1 MSARYGTRV
10 TPLRILLAED
20 SPLDVML
27 LREAFADAGVPA
39 EFTHVEDGEDFG
51 KRLAAASGQF
61 SLALTDANLPRKSS
75 LDVLRETV
83 ASLGSL
89 PVPVV
94 VLSSFA
100 PDSVMRECES
110 LGVAA
115 TLSKPMDPEG
125 FAPLVRLCQR
135 LAGTVAG

>member
-1 MSARYGTRV
+1 
-10 TPLRILLAED
+10 
-20 SPLDVML
+20 ML

-51 KRLAAASGQF
+51 KWLAGASGQF

-83 ASLGSL
+83 ASMGSL

-94 VLSSFA
+94 VLSSLA
-100 PDSVMRECES
+100 SEAIMRECES

-125 FAPLVRLCQR
+125 FAPLVQLCQQ
-135 LAGTVAG
+135 LAHSTAG